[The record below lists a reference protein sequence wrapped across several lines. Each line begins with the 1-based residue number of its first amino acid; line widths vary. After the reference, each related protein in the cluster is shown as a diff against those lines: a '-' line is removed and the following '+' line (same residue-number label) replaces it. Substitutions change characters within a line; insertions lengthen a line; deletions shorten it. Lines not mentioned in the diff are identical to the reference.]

1 MFGILRKWVVTQE
14 ELDYQIAE
22 RGLFA
27 RLGPDTIDRLV
38 NRESGKVAQAER
50 RSEDERFAG
59 QDTAGERDG
68 ESGKRV
74 KELVFQV

>member
-1 MFGILRKWVVTQE
+1 VTQE
-14 ELDYQIAE
+14 ELDCQIAE

-27 RLGPDTIDRLV
+27 RRGPDTIDRQFDG
-38 NRESGKVAQAER
+38 ESGKVAQAER

-68 ESGKRV
+68 ASGKGV
-74 KELVFQV
+74 EELVFQV

>member
-1 MFGILRKWVVTQE
+1 MSGSKPPR
-14 ELDYQIAE
+14 
-22 RGLFA
+22 R
-27 RLGPDTIDRLV
+27 GPDTIDRLV
-38 NRESGKVAQAER
+38 DGKNGKVAQAEW

-68 ESGKRV
+68 ASGKGV